1 VSIEQIRT
9 HVVGHVQT
17 LQTLVTGQ

>member
-9 HVVGHVQT
+9 HFVGHVQT